1 MASTFTASP
10 SGYVLSPSLLVWV
23 ASQVGFYSDLVGRVG
38 DADLTWVVDK
48 VLVVGCCLLLSNALY
63 IFDMRCFPW
72 GISDIQKGITSS
84 SSFDILTTRTSD
96 FSKKEP
102 LQEQLGINAD
112 KPSLGHFWQRLL
124 QERMETQQ
132 GVPSI
137 LHIDIVYIYIC
148 IIWTHNYIVSHIL
161 QNKKAHTS
169 RCVPVFL
176 SPRPWVWWYNG
187 FATEPRR
194 RWGEVIEWLTRFFP
208 R

>member
-1 MASTFTASP
+1 MEGDGSWWIIRTLFEPYFAHKLWKRVIFLLESYLLLTQHDFRSMASTFTALP

-72 GISDIQKGITSS
+72 GISDIQKGLTSS

-137 LHIDIVYIYIC
+137 LHIDIVYRY
-148 IIWTHNYIVSHIL
+148 IIWTH
-161 QNKKAHTS
+161 
-169 RCVPVFL
+169 
-176 SPRPWVWWYNG
+176 
-187 FATEPRR
+187 
-194 RWGEVIEWLTRFFP
+194 
-208 R
+208 